1 MRFATGQHQTARHLP
16 KHRRALRNAA
26 LLSFAALLLPG
37 CRTASGPQRDDTR
50 RTAHV
55 SPAVRVVRDIVPP
68 PPCPLPNPAKPARWY
83 YEIATRMRRGRDRLA
98 DAAVRARRI
107 RDRLL
112 HACLRAKARVATDLM
127 AQVATELQALRQQH
141 PPDPGITRRVL
152 ARCEQLRGLER
163 AARRCLPLG
172 PRPLNS
178 KETP

>member
-1 MRFATGQHQTARHLP
+1 M
-16 KHRRALRNAA
+16 
-26 LLSFAALLLPG
+26 
-37 CRTASGPQRDDTR
+37 
-50 RTAHV
+50 
-55 SPAVRVVRDIVPP
+55 RVVRDIVPP
-68 PPCPLPNPAKPARWY
+68 PPCSLPNPAEPARWY

-98 DAAVRARRI
+98 DAAVRARRL

-127 AQVATELQALRQQH
+127 GQVAAELQSLRHQH

-163 AARRCLPLG
+163 AARRCLPLRT
-172 PRPLNS
+172 RPAHT